1 MHVGRS
7 GFARVAAVA
16 TTGACCLAA
25 AACGGGSSTNPGAAP
40 SVSRTADPLAS
51 LTSDQIQAEALSDAE
66 AAPTLTVDGS
76 VAQTSQ
82 TYTVDLAFKHGLG
95 CAGTVGVGGEG
106 TIKIIKI
113 GKTIYLNPDK
123 QFWTVNSGS
132 EASAVIALVNGRYI
146 QTTTTDKNA
155 AGLADLCNVSQL
167 LNGEDGSQSSTG
179 GESSPPT
186 TVTKGPVTT
195 IGGTR
200 VLKLKD
206 SDGSFAYVTDT
217 SKPEIVKVTA
227 PKGSADGSGTITVTV
242 GTPVTLTPPPASQV
256 IAGSQLGF

>member
-1 MHVGRS
+1 MHMGRS

-25 AACGGGSSTNPGAAP
+25 AACAGGSTTNPGAAP
-40 SVSRTADPLAS
+40 SASSTADPLAS
-51 LTSDQIQAEALSDAE
+51 LTSDEIQAKALADAG
-66 AAPTLTVDGS
+66 AASTLTIDGS
-76 VAQTSQ
+76 VAQTGQ
-82 TYTVDLAFKHGLG
+82 TYTIDLAFKHGQG

-106 TIKIIKI
+106 TIKIIEI
-113 GKTIYLNPDK
+113 GKTVYLNPDK
-123 QFWTVNSGS
+123 QFWTANSGS

-146 QTTTTDKNA
+146 QTTTTNKNA

-167 LNGEDGSQSSTG
+167 LNGDAGSQSS
-179 GESSPPT
+179 SSPT

-200 VLKLKD
+200 VLELKD
-206 SDGSFAYVTDT
+206 SDGSLAYVTDT
-217 SKPEIVKVTA
+217 SKPEIVTVTA
-227 PKGSADGSGTITVTV
+227 PKGTADGSGTITLTI
-242 GTPVTLTPPPASQV
+242 GAPVTLSPPPASQV